1 MEVAQSLPE
10 ERFGDDALLKVSGI
24 SIALASCLENS
35 GDYLS
40 AYEAYTDSLN
50 WVRIHATTAEERL
63 RAVALAQKSGDLAK
77 IPEVATLLP
86 PLSSGRDEN
95 GTITSHAEQHLRWSV
110 EELLRLAI
118 PPETRSKV
126 LEGNGDS
133 QPVVLAELDLPPW
146 LDSVSLGASLEALGQ
161 LYASQRRSA
170 LAIPLYIQAINLLMP
185 PKSSADQKPKNP
197 TVAER
202 CRTGILMNNIAQLI
216 IDARDVHGKI
226 DDSLAWALRGLDIV
240 AFTLRGTG
248 WDQKGGQG
256 IKNVQGDDE
265 RRTNEVKAL
274 CYTAEVAL
282 LINLGELSRI
292 KKNDCK
298 AREFFQKA
306 YVRSDL
312 YGMREARSRAAQA
325 LSELEQSSKNK

>member
-1 MEVAQSLPE
+1 
-10 ERFGDDALLKVSGI
+10 
-24 SIALASCLENS
+24 
-35 GDYLS
+35 
-40 AYEAYTDSLN
+40 
-50 WVRIHATTAEERL
+50 
-63 RAVALAQKSGDLAK
+63 
-77 IPEVATLLP
+77 
-86 PLSSGRDEN
+86 
-95 GTITSHAEQHLRWSV
+95 
-110 EELLRLAI
+110 
-118 PPETRSKV
+118 
-126 LEGNGDS
+126 
-133 QPVVLAELDLPPW
+133 
-146 LDSVSLGASLEALGQ
+146 
-161 LYASQRRSA
+161 
-170 LAIPLYIQAINLLMP
+170 
-185 PKSSADQKPKNP
+185 
-197 TVAER
+197 
-202 CRTGILMNNIAQLI
+202 MNNIAQLI